1 MSFLIISS
9 VSKLLNYFIKNWN
22 PNRII
27 SFSDKDWSFGD
38 LYFKLGFKLVNEL
51 KPDYKFIIDGRRVNK
66 QRLTKKKLTK
76 LGKDSSLTGS
86 EIIKEMGISKIYSV
100 GQLKF
105 ELNFINTTYIIDM
118 QG

>member
-1 MSFLIISS
+1 M
-9 VSKLLNYFIKNWN
+9 
-22 PNRII
+22 
-27 SFSDKDWSFGD
+27 
-38 LYFKLGFKLVNEL
+38 VNEL

-66 QRLTKKKLTK
+66 QRFTKKKLTK

-105 ELNFINTTYIIDM
+105 ELNFICSFKENTEVFRFCDEFVYKKN
-118 QG
+118 